1 MWSLIRV
8 FVLHQAIESTPPP
21 SPQEAKGHRIGTS
34 PNVPINLD
42 DDNYLL
48 QNERASKR
56 QREHEISSGK
66 LDDGSPEAF
75 DASIGK
81 RQKIDNQDHYE
92 TPNVYTRQSKKV
104 TGSGALKELD
114 QKQDKSTTKRKPQ
127 TQTVASGTIEKYF
140 SQNDGNKTSKV
151 VSQAILEDIEGA
163 AQVPSGVGRLPF
175 VSSSRRELGSQPLP
189 KAEGS
194 SKDLG
199 TDSTQAV
206 QADIIFSKLV
216 VPKEVT
222 VVSCPDTSLSGSV
235 PNFKRF
241 AKKVKLWVSCSCK
254 GFTSS

>member
-1 MWSLIRV
+1 M

-21 SPQEAKGHRIGTS
+21 SPQEAKRHHIGTS

-42 DDNYLL
+42 DDSYSL

-66 LDDGSPEAF
+66 LDVGSPEAF

-81 RQKIDNQDHYE
+81 RQKIDNQDHHE
-92 TPNVYTRQSKKV
+92 PLHVYTRHPKKV
-104 TGSGALKELD
+104 TSLEALKELD
-114 QKQDKSTTKRKPQ
+114 QKQDKFTTKRKPQ
-127 TQTVASGTIEKYF
+127 TQTVGSGTIDKYF
-140 SQNDGNKTSKV
+140 SQSDGNKTSKV

-163 AQVPSGVGRLPF
+163 VQVPSGVGQLPF
-175 VSSSRRELGSQPLP
+175 VSSSRRELGSQPIP
-189 KAEGS
+189 KAEVS
-194 SKDLG
+194 SKDVG
-199 TDSTQAV
+199 TDSAQGV

-222 VVSCPDTSLSGSV
+222 MVSCPETSFSI

-241 AKKVKLWVSCSCK
+241 AKKVNLLVSCSCK